1 MGGVT
6 HGVCWDFA
14 GGRTIMK
21 TQLVGI
27 AVMCAAGCAYA
38 QMDITYNFPDDNT
51 RDLTSDVFTVDGV
64 SLTIDNPNGNLA
76 FGNDTFA
83 YITGLFVDGGLAP
96 NLDFTFSQDV
106 TLVSYTLSNQEI
118 GASFSMVQGAVS
130 SLGNDTTNL
139 GTFAFSNTV
148 DTYLGGQAVQL
159 LSSNNDGQGYAFS
172 SITVRTIPAPASAAL
187 IALGGLVASRR
198 RRA

>member
-1 MGGVT
+1 
-6 HGVCWDFA
+6 
-14 GGRTIMK
+14 MK

-159 LSSNNDGQGYAFS
+159 LSSNNDGEGYAFS